1 MAQSMVLVSYSTV
14 LSKIVSL
21 DLLYMQVLLP
31 HQCVGKL
38 SKVCDPFL
46 QKYSSAAW
54 DQSDWELFWNRY
66 PCLALLFCGVHL
78 KIQNLNITCC
88 WGEVWM
94 RSKSN

>member
-46 QKYSSAAW
+46 QKYSSAEIRVTENYSEI
-54 DQSDWELFWNRY
+54 DT
-66 PCLALLFCGVHL
+66 LASPSYFAGF
-78 KIQNLNITCC
+78 T
-88 WGEVWM
+88 
-94 RSKSN
+94 